1 MADSKG
7 NFDWRDPLLFDD
19 LLDEE
24 ERLIQDSARQFAQDR
39 LMPLIL
45 DWHRH
50 EKFDP
55 AIMRAFGEMGFLGMT
70 IDGYGCAGAGFV
82 AYGLVARELERVDAA
97 FRSACGVQGGLAM
110 TPIFEFGNEEQRERF
125 LPPMARGERI
135 GCFGLTE
142 ADAGSDPGRMRS
154 RAKRVAGGYRL
165 SGAKMW
171 ITHAPIADVFIVWAK
186 DDDGTVRGFILEAGM
201 DGLSTSKIEGKFS
214 VRASPT
220 GEIVMDDVYVPDEN
234 VLDGA
239 EGLGAPFRCLNRARF
254 AISWGALGAAE
265 FCWQASRDYVMER
278 VQFGRPLAANQLV
291 QAKLADMQTDIA
303 LALHATL
310 RVSRL
315 QDAGKATP
323 EMISLI
329 KRNSARKALEICRQA
344 RDMHGGNGISDE
356 YHVVRHMMNL
366 EVENTL
372 EGTYDIH
379 SLVLGAAQTGIRAFS
394 G

>member
-1 MADSKG
+1 
-7 NFDWRDPLLFDD
+7 
-19 LLDEE
+19 
-24 ERLIQDSARQFAQDR
+24 
-39 LMPLIL
+39 
-45 DWHRH
+45 
-50 EKFDP
+50 
-55 AIMRAFGEMGFLGMT
+55 
-70 IDGYGCAGAGFV
+70 
-82 AYGLVARELERVDAA
+82 
-97 FRSACGVQGGLAM
+97 
-110 TPIFEFGNEEQRERF
+110 
-125 LPPMARGERI
+125 
-135 GCFGLTE
+135 
-142 ADAGSDPGRMRS
+142 
-154 RAKRVAGGYRL
+154 
-165 SGAKMW
+165 
-171 ITHAPIADVFIVWAK
+171 
-186 DDDGTVRGFILEAGM
+186 
-201 DGLSTSKIEGKFS
+201 
-214 VRASPT
+214 
-220 GEIVMDDVYVPDEN
+220 
-234 VLDGA
+234 
-239 EGLGAPFRCLNRARF
+239 
-254 AISWGALGAAE
+254 
-265 FCWQASRDYVMER
+265 MER